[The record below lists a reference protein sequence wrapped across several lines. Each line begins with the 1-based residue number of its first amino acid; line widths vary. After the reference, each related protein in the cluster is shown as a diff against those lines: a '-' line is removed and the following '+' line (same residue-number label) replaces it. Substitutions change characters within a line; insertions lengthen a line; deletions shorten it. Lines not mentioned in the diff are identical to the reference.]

1 MTVFKR
7 FPSYDQIARGAA
19 ATVKRFPF
27 ALLSAA
33 VGSVVAIYVVGHDH
47 PADFPAL
54 EKVITCAAL
63 GIPFFTALVT
73 FAEKRGWNE
82 ARKMLLQGVG
92 LALLVGYYFSLPA
105 KISEPMHHLVRFALL
120 NIGLH
125 FLVAW
130 LPWTGKDQLVGFWQY
145 NKTLFLRFLT
155 TALFS
160 AVLYVGLA
168 LALLAA
174 DQLFGAEVKEE
185 RYFQLWILIAGLFN
199 TWVFLAGVPKDL
211 EALNRGGEYPNGLKV
226 FTQFILLPLV
236 FLYFAILITYE
247 AKIIIDWNWP
257 KGWVSELVLWYS
269 VVGILSLLLLHP
281 LRDRLESRWIQA
293 TSKWFY
299 RGMIPLVGML
309 FLAILRRISEYGVTE
324 NRYLVLGMAA
334 GLTVVMLYMI
344 ISRRKDIRLIPI
356 LICLLAF
363 FSAYGPWSA
372 FAISRTSQ
380 HDRLERLMVSSG
392 LLVNGV
398 LAQPEVEPPVET
410 LQEMSGAVIYLDEFH
425 GMDAFSDWLA
435 DSTRQTLDT
444 LPRNDRA
451 GRITDKLGFA
461 CVSPPPT
468 IEGGRYRQLR
478 IGDLHQIDIGGYDV
492 MFRFEDLS
500 ASDSIRVF
508 PFEHDTCRL
517 AFDTSNVRL
526 TLQFRGVSYDSGA
539 VTVISLKDRFPA
551 LVEKRTTDKLSPED
565 LSFSAEDA
573 DTSAKVVL
581 RSAWVGGDGLN
592 VNSLNGYLLLRRHK

>member
-7 FPSYDQIARGAA
+7 FPSYDQIARGAV

-47 PADFPAL
+47 STDFPAL
-54 EKVITCAAL
+54 EKVIACAAL

-73 FAEKRGWNE
+73 FAEKRSWNE
-82 ARKMLLQGVG
+82 TRKMLIQGVG
-92 LALLVGYYFSLPA
+92 LALLVGYYFSLPV
-105 KISEPMHHLVRFALL
+105 KINEPAHHLVRFALL

-155 TALFS
+155 TGLFS

-174 DQLFGAEVKEE
+174 DQLFGAEVKDE

-236 FLYFAILITYE
+236 VLYFAILITYE
-247 AKIIIDWNWP
+247 AKIIVDWNWP

-269 VVGILSLLLLHP
+269 IVGILSLLLLHP

-299 RGMIPLVGML
+299 RGLIPLVAML

-324 NRYLVLGMAA
+324 NRYLVLGMAI

-344 ISRRKDIRLIPI
+344 MSKRKDIRLIPI

-363 FSAYGPWSA
+363 FSTYGPWSA
-372 FAISRTSQ
+372 FAVSRSSQ
-380 HDRLERLMVSSG
+380 EERLQALMTNCG
-392 LLVNGV
+392 LLVDGA
-398 LAQPEVEPPVET
+398 LQKPAAEPSLEDRQGMSSMAT
-410 LQEMSGAVIYLDEFH
+410 YLIEMH
-425 GMDAFSDWLA
+425 GIDPFSVWLS
-435 DSTRQTLDT
+435 DSTLRVLDT
-444 LPRNDRA
+444 LPRDSRPE
-451 GRITDKLGFA
+451 RITEKLGFA
-461 CVSPPPT
+461 YISPAAT
-468 IEGGRYRQLR
+468 IAGGRFGRLT
-478 IGDLHQIDIGGYDV
+478 IGHQQPIDIRGYDL
-492 MFRFEDLS
+492 MLPFEDLS
-500 ASDSIRVF
+500 ASNSTRDY
-508 PFEHDTCRL
+508 PLEQDTCRL
-517 AFDTSNVRL
+517 AYDTANVRL
-526 TLQFRGVSYDSGA
+526 TLQFRGALCDTSA
-539 VTVISLKDRFPA
+539 VTVIALKERLLA
-551 LVEKRTTDKLSPED
+551 LVEKSTTGEVSPQE
-565 LSFSAEDA
+565 LSFNSVGA
-573 DTSAKVVL
+573 DTSVKVVL
-581 RSAWVGGDGLN
+581 RSVSRVGNGLN
-592 VNSLNGYLLLRRHK
+592 VRSLNGYLLLRRH

>member
-1 MTVFKR
+1 
-7 FPSYDQIARGAA
+7 
-19 ATVKRFPF
+19 
-27 ALLSAA
+27 
-33 VGSVVAIYVVGHDH
+33 
-47 PADFPAL
+47 
-54 EKVITCAAL
+54 
-63 GIPFFTALVT
+63 
-73 FAEKRGWNE
+73 
-82 ARKMLLQGVG
+82 
-92 LALLVGYYFSLPA
+92 
-105 KISEPMHHLVRFALL
+105 
-120 NIGLH
+120 
-125 FLVAW
+125 
-130 LPWTGKDQLVGFWQY
+130 
-145 NKTLFLRFLT
+145 
-155 TALFS
+155 
-160 AVLYVGLA
+160 
-168 LALLAA
+168 
-174 DQLFGAEVKEE
+174 
-185 RYFQLWILIAGLFN
+185 
-199 TWVFLAGVPKDL
+199 DL
-211 EALNRGGEYPNGLKV
+211 EALNRGGEYPNVLKV

-236 FLYFAILITYE
+236 VLYFAILITYE

-269 VVGILSLLLLHP
+269 IVGILSLLLLHP
-281 LRDRLESRWIQA
+281 LRERLESRWIQA
-293 TSKWFY
+293 MSKWFY
-299 RGMIPLVGML
+299 RGLIPLVAML
-309 FLAILRRISEYGVTE
+309 FLAILRRISEYGITE

-344 ISRRKDIRLIPI
+344 ISRRKDIRIIPI

-398 LAQPEVEPPVET
+398 LAKPEVEPPVEK

-435 DSTRQTLDT
+435 DSTRRTLDT
-444 LPRNDRA
+444 LPRYDRPDQ
-451 GRITDKLGFA
+451 ITAKLGFA
-461 CVSPPPT
+461 CVSPAPT
-468 IEGGRYRQLR
+468 IDGGRYLQLR
-478 IGDLHQIDIGGYDV
+478 IDDRHPIDLGGYDV

-508 PFEHDTCRL
+508 PFEQDSCRL
-517 AFDTSNVRL
+517 ELDTSNVRL
-526 TLQFRGVSYDSGA
+526 TLQFRGVSYDTSA

-551 LVEKRTTDKLSPED
+551 LVEKRTADKLLPED
-565 LSFSAEDA
+565 LSFSAEET